1 MNAQETQQKYYD
13 PNRGPDLRR
22 ASGVKKSYVVREMQ
36 ERHHEMARLILLG
49 KNNKEVA
56 EMLQCTAASVSQV
69 RNSPVVKEKLT
80 LMKAAR
86 DVGCVDL
93 AKEIAS
99 IAPIA
104 LERVKEAL
112 ETGSVNGV
120 EVGPSEILKQAN
132 SILDREMGKAT
143 QRIDTRNIHG
153 HFSLDDIEAIKQKA
167 KDLAGAAA

>member
-1 MNAQETQQKYYD
+1 LNAQETQQKYYNPD
-13 PNRGPDLRR
+13 RGPDLRK
-22 ASGVKKSYVVREMQ
+22 SQGIKKSYVVREMQ

-49 KNNKEVA
+49 KNNQEVA
-56 EMLQCTAASVSQV
+56 EHLGCTPTSVSQV

-153 HFSLDDIEAIKQKA
+153 HFTMEDIAAIKQKA
-167 KDLAGAAA
+167 HDLAGVPV